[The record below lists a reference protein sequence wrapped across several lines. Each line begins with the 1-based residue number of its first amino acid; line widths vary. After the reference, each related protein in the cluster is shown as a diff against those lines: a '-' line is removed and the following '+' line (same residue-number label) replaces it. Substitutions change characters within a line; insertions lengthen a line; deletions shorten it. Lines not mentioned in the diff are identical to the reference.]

1 MYPVQVRLPRE
12 IVLTNRKSIRLI
24 HTSDTHLGDEWSAD
38 LAERAL
44 AAVVD
49 SVPSLG
55 GDALLLVGDVF
66 DHARVS
72 DATLVYFLEQIA
84 KAGVPA
90 IVLPGNHDLYGEY
103 SLYLREPF
111 SHSPP
116 NLHILSK
123 EDGERLTFPGLTLDV
138 WGRAM
143 LSHTPEFRPLLGMPA
158 AAPDRWLVALAHGHY
173 HFDYDTDRRSA
184 PIMPSEVAAAP
195 CHYLALGHWE
205 RHVDVSQGGTT
216 AVYSGSPLG
225 ALQSNDSVNVT
236 VADLDPDSG
245 VRTRQ
250 VNLPMAAQVSAD

>member
-1 MYPVQVRLPRE
+1 M
-12 IVLTNRKSIRLI
+12 TNRKSIRLI

-44 AAVVD
+44 ATVVGN
-49 SVPSLG
+49 VPLLE

-72 DATLVYFLEQIA
+72 DATLVFFLEQMA
-84 KAGVPA
+84 RVRVPA
-90 IVLPGNHDLYGEY
+90 IVLPGNHDLHGED
-103 SLYLREPF
+103 SLYRRGPF

-116 NLHILSK
+116 NLHILSR
-123 EDGERLTFPGLTLDV
+123 EDGERLTFPDLTLDV

-143 LSHTPEFRPLLGMPA
+143 FCHTPEFRPLQGMPA
-158 AAPDRWLVALAHGHY
+158 ADPNRWLVALAHGHY
-173 HFDYDTDRRSA
+173 HFEHDTDRRSA

-195 CHYLALGHWE
+195 CDYLALGHWE

-225 ALQSNDSVNVT
+225 ALQTNDSVNVT
-236 VADLDPDSG
+236 VADLDPDAG
-245 VRTRQ
+245 IRTRQ
-250 VNLPMAAQVSAD
+250 VKLPMAARIPAL